1 MTWKRQLR
9 FIFLPFFFFKK
20 FGSFWEPENRKKKTK
35 KKVGLDLKY
44 PYTPPVAQGG
54 VSFPYVFLDSEP
66 AQKRLW
72 NFVWWIK
79 MQYYYIEYETRGGV
93 DVIPLLTVFEK
104 RVFWVS
110 VPFLQKTSIF
120 RGEIS
125 GNFRGSG
132 SQRRLNFHFFF
143 FLFLLSSKT

>member
-9 FIFLPFFFFKK
+9 FIFLRYFFFWK
-20 FGSFWEPENRKKKTK
+20 FGSFWEPENAKKKTR
-35 KKVGLDLKY
+35 KKVGLAANY